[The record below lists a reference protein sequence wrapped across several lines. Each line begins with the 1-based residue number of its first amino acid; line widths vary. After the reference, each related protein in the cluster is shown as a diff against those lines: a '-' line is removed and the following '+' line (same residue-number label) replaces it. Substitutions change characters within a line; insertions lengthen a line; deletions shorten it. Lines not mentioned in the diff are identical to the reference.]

1 MYLIESRNNV
11 STDAEFIAAKRPNTV
26 SASPDP
32 EESVMSMLAA
42 VTRLLAPSVI
52 GLAALAGPVAA
63 QTAAPL
69 SLQTYQAGEGSFH
82 VSATLIS
89 GETDAVLIDTGF
101 TRADALRIAAM
112 VLDSGKTLRTIYIS
126 QADPDFYFGIEVL
139 KQYFPA
145 AQVVATQATRDK
157 IEASL
162 QTKLQVWGPR
172 LGANAPQR
180 VPLPEA
186 LSDTELLLEGQALEI
201 RGLEG
206 AAPHRSYLW
215 IPSLRAIVGGVNV
228 FAGLHAWTA
237 DTQSIEARAAWIQT
251 LDAMTALDPQIV
263 VPGHA
268 RLGAAQDASQIAYT
282 RAYLTRFESELAT
295 AADSAGLINAMQQ
308 AYPNAGLGIALEI
321 GAKVNT
327 GEMDW

>member
-1 MYLIESRNNV
+1 
-11 STDAEFIAAKRPNTV
+11 
-26 SASPDP
+26 
-32 EESVMSMLAA
+32 MSMRAA
-42 VTRLLAPSVI
+42 LTRLIAPTVV

-112 VLDSGKTLRTIYIS
+112 VLDSRKTLRTIYIS

-139 KQYFPA
+139 QQYFPT

-157 IEASL
+157 IEATL
-162 QTKLQVWGPR
+162 AAKLQVWGPR

-186 LSDTELLLEGQALEI
+186 LSDNHLPLEGQMLEI
-201 RGLEG
+201 RGLDG
-206 AAPHRSYLW
+206 ATPQRSYLW

-237 DTQSIEARAAWIQT
+237 DTQSIEARAAWAQA

-268 RLGAAQDASQIAYT
+268 RLGAEQDASQIAYT

-295 AADSAGLINAMQQ
+295 AADSAALIKAMQQ
-308 AYPNAGLGIALEI
+308 AYPDAGLGIALDI

-327 GEMDW
+327 GEMEW